1 MNRFASKEEE
11 KLYYEHEASEEEFLN
26 WYQKQERP
34 EYDKPSLTVDIVL
47 MCYNKEEDQLK
58 VLLIQR
64 KGHPYRN
71 SWALPGG
78 WCDVNVSVMENT
90 IKEVKEE
97 AGLDVVVKNV
107 IAIQDRKNIINQFM
121 RIRHVKYLCF
131 VK

>member
-11 KLYYEHEASEEEFLN
+11 KLYYEHKASEEEFLN

-64 KGHPYRN
+64 KGILIEIHGHCLV
-71 SWALPGG
+71 AL
-78 WCDVNVSVMENT
+78 SKRMSQLE
-90 IKEVKEE
+90 K
-97 AGLDVVVKNV
+97 AS
-107 IAIQDRKNIINQFM
+107 
-121 RIRHVKYLCF
+121 
-131 VK
+131 

>member
-1 MNRFASKEEE
+1 MNEYTQEDKILLVQE
-11 KLYYEHEASEEEFLN
+11 KNGTWS
-26 WYQKQERP
+26 
-34 EYDKPSLTVDIVL
+34 
-47 MCYNKEEDQLK
+47 
-58 VLLIQR
+58 
-64 KGHPYRN
+64 
-71 SWALPGG
+71 LPGG

>member
-11 KLYYEHEASEEEFLN
+11 KLYYEHEASEEDFLN

-78 WCDVNVSVMENT
+78 FVQKDESTGESVLRETKKTLNNC
-90 IKEVKEE
+90 IHSARLIE
-97 AGLDVVVKNV
+97 
-107 IAIQDRKNIINQFM
+107 
-121 RIRHVKYLCF
+121 IRAVGSSQSAT
-131 VK
+131 